1 MRQTLYKKCHPLTW
15 YFNRDL
21 NDYFHFCHTLNW
33 VAEHLKK
40 TNRSPIFL
48 CIGSD
53 RITGDCLG
61 PLVGHKLTERY
72 ENRIPLYGTLEC
84 PVHALNL
91 CSSLELIQQRHK
103 NAFLVAIDASLGSS
117 KHIGSIT
124 VSKGSLSPGEGVK
137 KDLPPVGNLSIT
149 GIVNSCRGDTEM
161 LLQNT
166 RLHLV
171 NELSD
176 FIFMGIVNAF
186 DDYFAAWDLHS

>member
-1 MRQTLYKKCHPLTW
+1 MKQKLYKKCHPKTW
-15 YFNRDL
+15 YYNRDL
-21 NDYFHFCHTLNW
+21 NDYFHFCNTMKA
-33 VAEHLKK
+33 VADHLKS
-40 TNRSPIFL
+40 TGRTPIFL

-61 PLVGHKLTERY
+61 PLVGHKLKERY
-72 ENRIPLYGTLEC
+72 PNRIFLYGTLEY

-91 CSSLELIQQRHK
+91 SSFLSLIQKKHK

-117 KHIGSIT
+117 RDIGSIT
-124 VSKGSLSPGEGVK
+124 VSEGSLSPGEGVK
-137 KDLPPVGNLSIT
+137 KTLPPVGNLSIT
-149 GIVNSCRGDTEM
+149 GIVNSCQGDTEA

-176 FIFMGIVNAF
+176 FIFMGIANGF
-186 DDYFAAWDLHS
+186 DDYFTSGLSD